1 MTSEGE
7 LADSAAPRRDL
18 IHAVTVGLVGL
29 GGRLGRDT
37 GLALGGA
44 AVGIRLLGN
53 VVLALVARRAASA
66 RERARTVMIW
76 ARKITAATAAAI
88 TTVSRSLCTLK
99 IVNGTRIARSRMIVI
114 AGSHGF
120 ASISS
125 RR

>member
-29 GGRLGRDT
+29 GGRDT

-53 VVLALVARRAASA
+53 VVLALVARREVVLRLWEVVFIAHAVTIDHLPLRCQGVA
-66 RERARTVMIW
+66 RARLPCFPRASGEVL
-76 ARKITAATAAAI
+76 R
-88 TTVSRSLCTLK
+88 R
-99 IVNGTRIARSRMIVI
+99 RRR
-114 AGSHGF
+114 GSGH
-120 ASISS
+120 AP
-125 RR
+125 